1 MPGIT
6 TKYIDE
12 KDRLIMTRKGK
23 LSDGDDRSFDI
34 EFWQSLTE
42 DQRMD
47 AAWELVED
55 AHIMKGGDRNELRLQ
70 RSITSLKRRR
80 S

>member
-1 MPGIT
+1 
-6 TKYIDE
+6 
-12 KDRLIMTRKGK
+12 MTRLGK
-23 LSDGDDRSFDI
+23 MSDGDDRSFDI

-55 AHIMKGGDRNELRLQ
+55 AHIMKGGNRNELRLQ
-70 RSITSLKRRR
+70 RSITSLKRRPR
-80 S
+80 